1 MNYIVFEVLWNKT
14 LFFYGSV
21 NYSAQYFILF
31 YWLVQLVKGN
41 FKSSVAVPD
50 ICKDRKCQWSLD
62 FTIQQEYKQMLNCV
76 DIFLKWPN
84 LGSCSRDCAHHL
96 IRWWYDDM
104 RCTRGGLGKVLRSPT
119 NHNRL
124 CPLVTKHKACVF
136 RWTRHAR
143 AKFNTAYSF
152 HDEVLPNEILLHWL
166 TREKGAAHCGE
177 ISFNTKEMAENI
189 K

>member
-1 MNYIVFEVLWNKT
+1 MNSIVFEVLWNKT

-84 LGSCSRDCAHHL
+84 LGSCSRDCAHYL
-96 IRWWYDDM
+96 ICWWYDDM
-104 RCTRGGLGKVLRSPT
+104 RCTRGGVWGKYSDLLQT
-119 NHNRL
+119 II
-124 CPLVTKHKACVF
+124 VF
-136 RWTRHAR
+136 VRW
-143 AKFNTAYSF
+143 
-152 HDEVLPNEILLHWL
+152 LQ
-166 TREKGAAHCGE
+166 
-177 ISFNTKEMAENI
+177 NTKLACFVERASPGQSLTPLIRFTTRCFQMKSSCIDWQEKKEQPIAVRLALI
-189 K
+189 QKKWLKT